1 LTPKDIYMLKTR
13 HTKTSEKRLTFKT
26 TAPKLSCLLVSGAIV
41 GLANP
46 VFAQT
51 APTPVPVEEAVSTP
65 ATPEGEPVDPF
76 AVPQTDA
83 PPPEAIAAPDAEA
96 KAATPMPPPQDSAST
111 ILAGK
116 LIFELRPRYE
126 FVDQTGLTREAR
138 SATLR
143 TRLGWET
150 GAFHGFR
157 ALLEF
162 ENVSQLN
169 GETYNTT
176 INGKTTFPVVADPT
190 VSEINRAQISWSTG
204 PNLAV
209 VLGRQRINLDDQRF
223 IGGVA
228 WRQDEQTFDGA
239 KIDFGIGKLRGSY
252 TFFNRVNRIFGEAL
266 DWEGDSHLL
275 NLNYAISEPLKLQAF
290 AYNLDFGGTGKS
302 AANLTAARNAST
314 DTLGARVSGKVWLG
328 LIGVSYGYTYAE
340 QKDAGANPLNLDL
353 GFSSAE
359 LIGNFDIYT
368 LRLGFEVAEGN
379 GVRNFVA
386 PLGTAHAFQGWA
398 DAFDI
403 NNPTSVPNGV
413 EDLNLTLNLR
423 PRWRKDHFFNLDIT
437 LRYHDF
443 ETQRTGVEI
452 GNEWNAQFAA
462 SFTPQLSMIVKGAQ
476 FEGNGLPG
484 GLADRTK
491 IWVGLEYRL

>member
-1 LTPKDIYMLKTR
+1 MLDSR
-13 HTKTSEKRLTFKT
+13 LIKRPESDPVCRSKL
-26 TAPKLSCLLVSGAIV
+26 APLWSLMLSGAI
-41 GLANP
+41 LALGGQALAQTSPTPNP
-46 VFAQT
+46 VPPPET
-51 APTPVPVEEAVSTP
+51 LPTV
-65 ATPEGEPVDPF
+65 PEGEVVDPF
-76 AVPQTDA
+76 AVPETAA
-83 PPPEAIAAPDAEA
+83 PPTVAAITTEADKQVIAPPAPL
-96 KAATPMPPPQDSAST
+96 PQDSAST

-126 FVDQTGLTREAR
+126 FVDQTGIAREAK

-150 GAFHGFR
+150 AGFHGFR

-162 ENVSQLN
+162 ENISQLG
-169 GETYNTT
+169 GENYNTT
-176 INGKTTFPVVADPT
+176 LNGKTTFPVVADQA
-190 VSEINRAQISWSTG
+190 VSEINRAQVSWTNG
-204 PNLAV
+204 PNLTIVA
-209 VLGRQRINLDDQRF
+209 GRQRINLDDQRF

-228 WRQDEQTFDGA
+228 WRQDEQTFDGIKA
-239 KIDFGIGKLRGSY
+239 DFGLGKLRGSY
-252 TFFNRVNRIFGEAL
+252 TFFNRVNRIFAEAL

-290 AYNLDFGGTGKS
+290 AYNLDFGGTGKT

-328 LIGVSYGYTYAE
+328 LIGVGYGYTYAE
-340 QKDAGANPLNLDL
+340 QKDAGANPLNVDL

-359 LIGNFDIYT
+359 VIGSFDIYT
-368 LRLGFEVAEGN
+368 VRLGYEVAEGN

-403 NNPTSVPNGV
+403 NSPTAVPNGV

-423 PRWRKDHFFNLDIT
+423 PRWRKDKFFNLDFT
-437 LRYHDF
+437 FRYHDF
-443 ETQRTGVEI
+443 QTQRTGVEI
-452 GNEWNAQFAA
+452 GTEFDAQFTAA
-462 SFTPQLSMIVKGAQ
+462 FTPQLSMIVKGAK
-476 FEGNGLPG
+476 FDGSGLPG
-484 GLADRTK
+484 IPADRTK

>member
-1 LTPKDIYMLKTR
+1 MPKKVACTYPIASADR
-13 HTKTSEKRLTFKT
+13 PRLTAK
-26 TAPKLSCLLVSGAIV
+26 ASALV
-41 GLANP
+41 LAAA
-46 VFAQT
+46 VLTCHGQAWAQ
-51 APTPVPVEEAVSTP
+51 AVPTPDAVPTTQSPPSSPEE
-65 ATPEGEPVDPF
+65 EGVDPF
-76 AVPQTDA
+76 AVPETGA
-83 PPPEAIAAPDAEA
+83 PPAGAAAAIETETKIAAPV
-96 KAATPMPPPQDSAST
+96 PPAQDSAST

-126 FVDQTGLTREAR
+126 FVDQTGFAREAK

-150 GAFHGFR
+150 SAFRGFR

-176 INGKTTFPVVADPT
+176 LNGKTTFPVIADPT
-190 VSEINRAQISWSTG
+190 FSEINRAQVSWSNG
-204 PNLAV
+204 PNLSV
-209 VLGRQRINLDDQRF
+209 VAGRQRINLDDQRF
-223 IGGVA
+223 VGGIA
-228 WRQDEQTFDGA
+228 WRQDEQTFDGIKA
-239 KIDFGIGKLRGSY
+239 DFGLGKLRGSY
-252 TFFNRVNRIFGEAL
+252 TFFNRVNRIFAEAL

-290 AYNLDFGGTGKS
+290 AYNLDFGGTGKT

-314 DTLGARVSGKVWLG
+314 DTLGARLSGKVWAG
-328 LIGVSYGYTYAE
+328 LIGISYGYTYAQ
-340 QKDAGANPLNLDL
+340 QKDAGANPVNVDL

-368 LRLGFEVAEGN
+368 LRLGYEVAEGN

-398 DAFDI
+398 DAFEI
-403 NNPTSVPNGV
+403 NSPTAVPNGV
-413 EDLNLTLNLR
+413 EDLNLTVNLR
-423 PRWRKDHFFNLDIT
+423 PRWRKDKFFNLDFT
-437 LRYHDF
+437 FRYHDF
-443 ETQRTGVEI
+443 QTQRTGIDI
-452 GNEWNAQFAA
+452 GTEFDAQFTAA
-462 SFTPQLSMIVKGAQ
+462 FTPQLSMIVKAAKFDGTD
-476 FEGNGLPG
+476 LPG
-484 GLADRTK
+484 SFADRTK